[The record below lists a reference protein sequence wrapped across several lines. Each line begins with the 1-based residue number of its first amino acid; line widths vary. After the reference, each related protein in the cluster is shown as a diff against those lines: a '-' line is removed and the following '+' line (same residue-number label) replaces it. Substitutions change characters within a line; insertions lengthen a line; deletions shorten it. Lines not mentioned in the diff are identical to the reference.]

1 MVVLMV
7 GPLRLS
13 WWAVVDS
20 EASSA
25 VCVCEA
31 QDQLSPHCVCVGV
44 SARGL
49 TSPVCHFLL
58 VAAS

>member
-20 EASSA
+20 EAIKSVRGRCSSSQA
-25 VCVCEA
+25 SSDVCV
-31 QDQLSPHCVCVGV
+31 
-44 SARGL
+44 
-49 TSPVCHFLL
+49 
-58 VAAS
+58 